1 MRKDRVIPR
10 AEKLYPGLYSR
21 LHSGIIAALL
31 PALGAALL
39 LTACGG
45 GGKPFPAVGT
55 RPAPAP
61 EYVFTYAENQTPDY
75 PTTRGAYRF
84 AELLEEKSGGRMKVL
99 VYPSA
104 ELGEEVSV
112 AEQVQFGGIDF
123 ARVSLSTL
131 TRYSDMA
138 NVLLMPYIY
147 KDSDHMWRVLEGE
160 AGKRVVDSFAESG
173 LVLLSWYDA
182 GARSFY
188 TKEPVRSPE
197 DIRGMRIRVQEVE
210 LMEDMVRKLGAEPV
224 PYTYTDVY
232 SALQTGKA
240 DGAEN
245 NFSSYETMHHYEVAK
260 YFAEDEHMRAPEVQM
275 ISEVTMS
282 KLDEADRQLIRE
294 CAEASA
300 EYERMLWEEHE
311 AEARKTVE
319 AEGCEIISLTPE
331 EKEKFRDAVAPI
343 YEEYCG
349 GYMDLIRKIQEEGET

>member
-1 MRKDRVIPR
+1 MRKRSMVLRRAAVIP
-10 AEKLYPGLYSR
+10 AVC
-21 LHSGIIAALL
+21 
-31 PALGAALL
+31 AALL
-39 LTACGG
+39 LGSCGKAG
-45 GGKPFPAVGT
+45 GTLPVPGT
-55 RPAPAP
+55 SAAPVP

-104 ELGEEVSV
+104 ELGEEISV

-123 ARVSLSTL
+123 ARFSLSTL
-131 TRYSDMA
+131 TRYNDMA

-147 KDSDHMWRVLEGE
+147 EDSDHMWRVLEGGPGRE
-160 AGKRVVDSFAESG
+160 VTESFAGSG
-173 LVLLSWYDA
+173 LVPLSWYDA

-188 TKEPVRSPE
+188 TKVPVRSPE

-224 PYTYTDVY
+224 PFSYADVY
-232 SALQTGKA
+232 SALQTDKA

-245 NFSSYETMHHYEVAK
+245 NFSSYEAMHHYEVAK
-260 YFAEDEHMRAPEVQM
+260 YFVEDEHMRAPELQI
-275 ISEVTMS
+275 ISGVTMS
-282 KLDEADRQLIRE
+282 KLSEADQQLVRE

-300 EYERMLWEEHE
+300 EYERMLWKEHE
-311 AEARKTVE
+311 AEAREKVISM
-319 AEGCEIISLTPE
+319 GSEIITLTPE
-331 EKEKFRDAVAPI
+331 EKGKFRDAVAPL

-349 GYMDLIRKIQEEGET
+349 SYMDLIRRIQDERRQ

>member
-1 MRKDRVIPR
+1 MRRWIRNLFRIARIPV
-10 AEKLYPGLYSR
+10 
-21 LHSGIIAALL
+21 
-31 PALGAALL
+31 LGAAVPSLAGAAL
-39 LTACGG
+39 FLCSCGG
-45 GGKPFPAVGT
+45 GGETFPAAASSAAV
-55 RPAPAP
+55 P

-104 ELGEEVSV
+104 ELGEEISV

-123 ARVSLSTL
+123 ARFSLSTL
-131 TRYSDMA
+131 TRYNDMA

-147 KDSDHMWRVLEGE
+147 EDSDHMWRVLKGDP
-160 AGKRVVDSFAESG
+160 GKEVTDAFSGSG
-173 LVLLSWYDA
+173 LVPLSWYDA

-188 TKEPVRSPE
+188 TKTPIRSPE
-197 DIRGMRIRVQEVE
+197 DIRGMLIRVQEVE

-224 PYTYTDVY
+224 PFSYADVY

-245 NFSSYETMHHYEVAK
+245 NFSSYEAMHHYEVAK
-260 YFAEDEHMRAPEVQM
+260 YFVEDEHMRAPELQI

-282 KLDEADRQLIRE
+282 KLSEADQQLIRE

-300 EYERMLWEEHE
+300 EYERMLWKEHE
-311 AEARKTVE
+311 AEAREKVISM
-319 AEGCEIISLTPE
+319 GSEIITLTPE
-331 EKEKFRDAVAPI
+331 EKGAFRDAVAPL

-349 GYMDLIRKIQEEGET
+349 GYMDLIRRIQEERKQ

>member
-1 MRKDRVIPR
+1 MRRRDMTLRC
-10 AEKLYPGLYSR
+10 
-21 LHSGIIAALL
+21 AALL
-31 PALGAALL
+31 SAAALL
-39 LTACGG
+39 LSACG
-45 GGKPFPAVGT
+45 T
-55 RPAPAP
+55 APANAPAAGTPAAVVP

-84 AELLEEKSGGRMKVL
+84 AELLQEKSGGRMQVL

-104 ELGEEVSV
+104 ELGEEIPV
-112 AEQVQFGGIDF
+112 AEQMRFGGIDF

-147 KDSDHMWRVLEGE
+147 EDSDHMWRVLEGE
-160 AGKRVVDSFAESG
+160 PGRKVTDSFAGSG
-173 LVLLSWYDA
+173 LVILSWYDA

-188 TKEPVRSPE
+188 TKVPVHSPE
-197 DIRGMRIRVQEVE
+197 DMQGMRIRVQEVE
-210 LMEDMVRKLGAEPV
+210 LMEEMVRKLGVEPV
-224 PYTYTDVY
+224 PYSYSEVY

-245 NFSSYETMHHYEVAK
+245 NFSSYEAMHHYEVAE
-260 YFAEDEHMRAPEVQM
+260 YFVEDEHMRAPEVQM

-282 KLDEADRQLIRE
+282 KLSEEDRQLIRE

-300 EYERMLWEEHE
+300 EYERELWKEHE
-311 AEARKTVE
+311 AKARETVVSM
-319 AEGCEIISLTPE
+319 GSEIITLTPE
-331 EKEKFRDAVAPI
+331 EKEKFRTAVAPI

-349 GYMDLIRKIQEEGET
+349 GYMDLIEEIRKEGRKD